1 MLIVCPLG
9 RWTAGTAH
17 QASRNLG
24 TGLRSGLIYDVYKAA
39 TRRADGDVCEDNS
52 PRAEVLRGNPTGSA
66 EMWRDWA
73 AEVRAAADSLDTTRR
88 NGQAKL

>member
-1 MLIVCPLG
+1 M
-9 RWTAGTAH
+9 H

-39 TRRADGDVCEDNS
+39 TEGGVYADNS

-66 EMWRDWA
+66 AMWRDWA
-73 AEVRAAADSLDTTRR
+73 AEVRAAADSLEDT
-88 NGQAKL
+88 AKL